1 MTNRAYDEAQTMCA
15 PPAYSR
21 LCLEPQGERK
31 QESREELSRVQ
42 VLGDRRIGVGRG
54 GGVRQQRGRSPA
66 ANGEFITSDCLF
78 YLLNERVSYVIV

>member
-1 MTNRAYDEAQTMCA
+1 MCA

-42 VLGDRRIGVGRG
+42 VLGDRRTGVGRG
-54 GGVRQQRGRSPA
+54 GGVRQQRGQSPA
-66 ANGEFITSDCLF
+66 ADGDGDFVISDR
-78 YLLNERVSYVIV
+78 LLDERFSYVVA

>member
-1 MTNRAYDEAQTMCA
+1 MCA

-42 VLGDRRIGVGRG
+42 VLGDRRTGVGRG
-54 GGVRQQRGRSPA
+54 CRVRQQRGQSPTA
-66 ANGEFITSDCLF
+66 DGEFVISDSRLD
-78 YLLNERVSYVIV
+78 ERVAYVVYVTV